1 MNMISNRNICM
12 YNSVSRI
19 VEIKEMS
26 FKKVIKWDNS
36 NGRIN

>member
-1 MNMISNRNICM
+1 MISNRHICI

-26 FKKVIKWDNS
+26 LKKVIKWDNS